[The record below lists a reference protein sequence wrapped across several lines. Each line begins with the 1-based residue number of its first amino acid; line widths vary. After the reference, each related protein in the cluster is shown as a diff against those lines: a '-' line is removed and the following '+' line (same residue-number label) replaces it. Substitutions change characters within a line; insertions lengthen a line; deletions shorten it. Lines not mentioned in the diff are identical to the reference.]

1 MAYTTGAFYVAG
13 GLAAIMT
20 TAGSWQDLDPRTVA
34 ILLLAALAVTVGT
47 LLLRW
52 GRALPRT
59 AFHVVVGQATLLLAA
74 AVVLSRDDVTALGV
88 AGVFVFCAVDNLY
101 FFTRR
106 AALVHTGLL
115 LTAVAGSLL
124 WREVDPGVVGAVM
137 TVQVAVVAVIGRL
150 VQRAAHGTRDSL
162 TDLLNR
168 RGFDEHVEESVDSAH
183 RTGAPL
189 SVALIDIDH
198 FKQVN
203 DHGGHAAGDELLTD
217 LADRLSRRL
226 HDLLPGAVLARHGG
240 DEFAVVLP
248 GADLAAAEAVG
259 QALRVE
265 AAPTGLSVGV
275 AQLRVEED
283 PGTLLRRSDTALYDA
298 KAAGRGRV
306 AVAGGADDGLLEDLR
321 TALREEALDV
331 VLQPVVVPGVG
342 PDATRCVGVEALAR
356 WNHPVHGPVS
366 PAVFIPLAEA
376 NDLIDD
382 LDRAVTRRACADAV
396 VLRRAT
402 GQDLFLTVNASGR
415 HLVDPD
421 FVQDLL
427 ATASETGW
435 PLSSLVVE
443 VTESSVESASDATR
457 FTLEEL
463 RAIGVRVA
471 IDDFGTGYSALSQLD
486 TMPADFLK
494 LDAHFTAQLTVS
506 DRRRAL
512 LAGLLRMSGDLG
524 LVVIAE
530 GVETGEQEDALVAL
544 GCPLAQGYWYQ
555 RPQPVAALVAALTSG
570 PAPTPALDGT

>member
-13 GLAAIMT
+13 G
-20 TAGSWQDLDPRTVA
+20 TAGILTTTGAWADPDPRTVG
-34 ILLLAALAVTVGT
+34 LLAVAGLAVVLGAA
-47 LLLRW
+47 LLRW
-52 GRALPRT
+52 GRALPRE
-59 AFHVVVGQATLLLAA
+59 AFHLVVGQGTCFVAAATL
-74 AVVLSRDDVTALGV
+74 LSRDDVTALGV
-88 AGVFVFCAVDNLY
+88 ACVFVFCAVDNLY
-101 FFTRR
+101 FFARR

-115 LTAVAGSLL
+115 LAAVAGSLL
-124 WREVDPGVVGAVM
+124 WRQVDPGVVGAVM
-137 TVQVAVVAVIGRL
+137 TVQVAVVVVIGRL
-150 VQRAAHGTRDSL
+150 VQRAAHGSRDGL

-168 RGFDEHVEESVDSAH
+168 RGFDERLEESVGTAR

-189 SVALIDIDH
+189 SVVLVDVDH

-203 DHGGHAAGDELLTD
+203 DLGGHAAGDELLVA
-217 LADRLSRRL
+217 LAERLSRRL
-226 HDLLPGAVLARHGG
+226 HALAPTAGFARHGG

-248 GADLAAAEAVG
+248 GTDLAGAEEVA
-259 QALRVE
+259 QALRAE

-275 AQLRVEED
+275 AQLRAEED
-283 PGTLLRRSDTALYDA
+283 PGTLLRRSDTALYEA

-306 AVAGGADDGLLEDLR
+306 AVAGGADEGLLDDLR
-321 TALREEALDV
+321 TALAEDGLDV
-331 VLQPVVVPGVG
+331 VLQPVVVPGAG
-342 PDATRCVGVEALAR
+342 PDATRLVGVEALAR
-356 WNHPVHGPVS
+356 WTHPVHGPVS
-366 PAVFIPLAEA
+366 PAVFVPLAEA
-376 NDLIDD
+376 NDLITD

-396 VLRRAT
+396 VLREAT
-402 GQDLFLTVNASGR
+402 GQDFFLTTNASGR

-427 ATASETGW
+427 GTATATGW
-435 PLSSLVVE
+435 PLSALVVE
-443 VTESSVESASDATR
+443 VTESTVESASDATR
-457 FTLEEL
+457 DTLEEL
-463 RAIGVRVA
+463 RAVGVRVA

-530 GVETGEQEDALVAL
+530 GVETGEQERELVAL

-555 RPQPVAALVAALTSG
+555 RPQPVAALVRALTPG
-570 PAPTPALDGT
+570 DPVVLGT